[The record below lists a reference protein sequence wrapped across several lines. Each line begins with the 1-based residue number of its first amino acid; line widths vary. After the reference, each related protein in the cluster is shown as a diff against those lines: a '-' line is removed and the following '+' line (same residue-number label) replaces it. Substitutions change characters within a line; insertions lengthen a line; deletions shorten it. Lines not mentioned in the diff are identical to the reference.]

1 MDDYLRALLR
11 QERSEVAGLESGL
24 DGLGDARSGQVE
36 HGEAEEA
43 VLRSKDREINR
54 LAGLVAEL
62 QDKLMTMEM
71 EQHAKLQKWRKRA
84 EAAINE
90 LRLAQRGLTSGCGC
104 PVGTCLKPRAG
115 QACWIEWAGLNVFR
129 QAASQKIDEMV
140 RAANHPRRLR
150 ESPGALPSPDGE
162 APKPL

>member
-1 MDDYLRALLR
+1 MGDYR
-11 QERSEVAGLESGL
+11 
-24 DGLGDARSGQVE
+24 DAD
-36 HGEAEEA
+36 EA

-54 LAGLVAEL
+54 LARVVALL
-62 QDKLMTMEM
+62 QDQLTAQQMGELEKI
-71 EQHAKLQKWRKRA
+71 QKHRARA

-90 LRLAQRGLTSGCGC
+90 LRLAQKGLTSGCGC
-104 PVGTCLKPRAG
+104 PIGTCLKPRAG